1 MRYFDASAVVKRFVR
16 EPASADVNRWL
27 REMPAA
33 TSRITLVEI
42 VSAAARR
49 TRAGDLSPRALQRV
63 LTALEADARR
73 YTLLELTESV
83 VTGAQ
88 DLSVSRA
95 LRANDAIQL
104 ASAVALR
111 ARLGRPVD
119 FVCYD
124 AHLSAAARGEGLR
137 VLGAG

>member
-16 EPASADVNRWL
+16 EPGSADVDRWL
-27 REMPAA
+27 RELVPA

-49 TRAGDLSPRALQRV
+49 ARAGELSQKSLHRV
-63 LTALEADARR
+63 RTALEADGRR
-73 YTLLELTESV
+73 YTLIELTSHIA
-83 VTGAQ
+83 TRAQ
-88 DLSVSRA
+88 DLSVARA

-104 ASAVALR
+104 ASALALR
-111 ARLGRPVD
+111 DRIGRPMA

-124 AHLSAAARGEGLR
+124 ERLCAAARAEGLR
-137 VLGAG
+137 VLGA